1 MKTAVTIPDA
11 LFERAEAAAKNL
23 SLSRSELYSRA
34 LKDFLRSRDQSD
46 VTESLNHVYATES
59 SALDEVL
66 EQMQFSS
73 IPREEW

>member
-11 LFERAEAAAKNL
+11 LFERAEAAAKDL

-34 LKDFLRSRDQSD
+34 VEAFLRSRDQSG

-66 EQMQFSS
+66 AQMQFSS